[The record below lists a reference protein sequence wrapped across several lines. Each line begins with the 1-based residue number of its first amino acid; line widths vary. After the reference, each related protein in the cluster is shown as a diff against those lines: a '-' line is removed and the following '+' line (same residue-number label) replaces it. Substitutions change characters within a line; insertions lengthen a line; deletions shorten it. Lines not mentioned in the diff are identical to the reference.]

1 DDASERRGTGRGN
14 DAGKDVARAA
24 LIGRRASFARG
35 GRPSSPTVATRL
47 PSSLNATPTRIPPRP
62 RVAIAVRLWR
72 IQFSSST
79 PGGDLGGAAGA
90 QDPRERRRARAK
102 ASGQG
107 AGFAA
112 SSDPTRGW
120 G

>member
-79 PGGDLGGAAGA
+79 PGGDLGGSSVASYSSESRPAS
-90 QDPRERRRARAK
+90 ARASGRAARLS
-102 ASGQG
+102 ASLD
-107 AGFAA
+107 APR
-112 SSDPTRGW
+112 SSG
-120 G
+120 